1 MRMHSYLLILVM
13 SLVTIFIRFAPFV
26 IFKKK
31 TPAFI
36 TYLGKTLPSC
46 AMAMLVV
53 YCFKEVSPEIS
64 SLIPQVISSVLVIL
78 LYKWKHN
85 TALSIVISTI
95 LYMILIQKIF

>member
-1 MRMHSYLLILVM
+1 MKMHSCLLILVM

-26 IFKKK
+26 IFRKK

-53 YCFKEVSPEIS
+53 YCFKDLSLEVGSILPQAIS
-64 SLIPQVISSVLVIL
+64 ALVVAF

-95 LYMILIQKIF
+95 LYMILIQKVF